1 MLQSQII
8 LLEWET
14 RKNNTIIWEIDTQ
27 NCLISIRNYLENLKA
42 RTKVIFG
49 ISIRQNVS
57 VKMFFMSPAP
67 LCVQC
72 GKFTI
77 VYPDNYLATRVSM
90 EVIVTTLPKT
100 NIAPENGWLA
110 Y

>member
-1 MLQSQII
+1 MSHKAPL
-8 LLEWET
+8 
-14 RKNNTIIWEIDTQ
+14 DTQ
-27 NCLISIRNYLENLKA
+27 KWMTVHDVAPEETTIYLQVWANDFSQQKP
-42 RTKVIFG
+42 
-49 ISIRQNVS
+49 
-57 VKMFFMSPAP
+57 PAP

-100 NIAPENGWLA
+100 NIAPENGWLE